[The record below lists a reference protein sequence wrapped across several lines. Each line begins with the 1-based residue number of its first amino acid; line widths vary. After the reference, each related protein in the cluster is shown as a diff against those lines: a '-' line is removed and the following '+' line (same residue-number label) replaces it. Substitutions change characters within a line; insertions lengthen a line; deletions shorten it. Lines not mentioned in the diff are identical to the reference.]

1 MPLYVVDIGPAGPL
15 IQVGVRVGAA
25 FEAIGRGGAPHSY
38 TALIDTGASRSAI
51 SPRVVADVQ
60 PQRIGDAA
68 LRRPGAVA
76 DAGHIFGIRLK
87 FDDHLTPGRWF
98 ELKAIE
104 TAPAT
109 PGIDVL
115 VGQDLLLQ
123 LTLLYNG
130 PLGKLVLMY

>member
-1 MPLYVVDIGPAGPL
+1 MALHVVDIGPPGPL
-15 IQVGVRVGAA
+15 IQVGIRVGIV

-38 TALIDTGASRSAI
+38 AALIDTGASRSTI

-60 PQRIGDAA
+60 PQS
-68 LRRPGAVA
+68 
-76 DAGHIFGIRLK
+76 AGSTNLERVGETLLTITSYKIRLK
-87 FDDHLTPGRWF
+87 FEGHLAPGRWF
-98 ELKAIE
+98 DLEAAG

-109 PGIDVL
+109 PGVDVL
-115 VGQDLLLQ
+115 IGQDLLLQ

>member
-1 MPLYVVDIGPAGPL
+1 MPLHVVGIGPPGPL
-15 IQVGVRVGAA
+15 IQVGIRAGAA

-38 TALIDTGASRSAI
+38 TALIDTGASSSTI

-60 PQRIGDAA
+60 PQSAGSASLNRVGVDA
-68 LRRPGAVA
+68 LPVMRY
-76 DAGHIFGIRLK
+76 DLRLK
-87 FDDHLTPGRWF
+87 FEGHLAPGRWF
-98 ELKAIE
+98 DLTVVE

-109 PGIDVL
+109 PGVNVL
-115 VGQDLLLQ
+115 IGQDLLLQ